1 MFFSLFMFIF
11 SAPVHSRLI
20 EIKCAAGPWCLFLI
34 TQIKTD
40 DDLVRRVKNGANGP
54 EKSETVIRTIVL
66 GETVAQVI
74 AHYFFFP
81 PAAVNRNYIQF
92 SAAPAPRSGAAL
104 KI

>member
-74 AHYFFFP
+74 AHYFFFLLQRLIVITFNFRPLP
-81 PAAVNRNYIQF
+81 PHGPER
-92 SAAPAPRSGAAL
+92 R
-104 KI
+104 